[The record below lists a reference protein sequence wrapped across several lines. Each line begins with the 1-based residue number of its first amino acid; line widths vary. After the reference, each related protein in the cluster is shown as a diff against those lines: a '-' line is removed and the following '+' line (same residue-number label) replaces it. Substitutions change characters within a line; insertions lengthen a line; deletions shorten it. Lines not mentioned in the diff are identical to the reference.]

1 MISTERDLTKL
12 VESLLSI
19 PYAGDRN
26 TDILLLGRKNYSDCY
41 GEKERRL

>member
-19 PYAGDRN
+19 PYAGDKKK
-26 TDILLLGRKNYSDCY
+26 TMIIY
-41 GEKERRL
+41 